1 MPHLDRGPG
10 LLWNGSLGLDNQS
23 SGDFSKD
30 PGRAVRSQ
38 RRKAIIPREKDIDQ
52 VLKNIRHEL
61 GLLGAIE
68 RRKVVL
74 RNPSDHT
81 KLLTTS
87 RTKLH
92 SIEEIVRIESGA
104 LKDRLRCVVLTDYI
118 RKAELP
124 KSPEDTGEFD
134 DIGVVPV
141 FETLRRAEIPNVRL
155 GSCAA
160 LS

>member
-1 MPHLDRGPG
+1 M
-10 LLWNGSLGLDNQS
+10 
-23 SGDFSKD
+23 
-30 PGRAVRSQ
+30 
-38 RRKAIIPREKDIDQ
+38 
-52 VLKNIRHEL
+52 
-61 GLLGAIE
+61 
-68 RRKVVL
+68 
-74 RNPSDHT
+74 
-81 KLLTTS
+81 
-87 RTKLH
+87 H